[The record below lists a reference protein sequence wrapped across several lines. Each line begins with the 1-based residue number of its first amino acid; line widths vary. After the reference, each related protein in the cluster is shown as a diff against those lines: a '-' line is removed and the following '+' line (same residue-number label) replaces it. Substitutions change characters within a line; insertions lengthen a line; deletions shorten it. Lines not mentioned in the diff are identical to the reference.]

1 LEQATMQDLDSQQLE
16 SENEDFIKSE
26 MSDEN
31 SNELNESASEDAQL
45 QTFLK
50 LKEHGQSSRTKAL
63 RLKENDVIVAID
75 GSSYHESIDQLVDL
89 LSSGEE
95 DDKWLLTVWRN
106 GKFFEIFTRG
116 PLGGIFEFTRPEESQ
131 MIMELFQKRE
141 MGQKEEYRIFEALRD
156 VKRVVDVYDTTHT
169 QLAVILPPVWLVQ
182 QKMWEPLLAIL
193 CVYLITFSVNIYLF
207 ILAVDLVGLYLRKGQ
222 VTLRRS
228 YGLFQDRQVWAIVA
242 ARSDKEAQEMCRN
255 LDEKVNFINAVVK
268 PYKKEVPKRKKKN
281 KSGNVLKASQQYT

>member
-1 LEQATMQDLDSQQLE
+1 MQDLDSQQSE
-16 SENEDFIKSE
+16 SENEDFIKPG

-31 SNELNESASEDAQL
+31 SNELNESSSEEAQL

-75 GSSYHESIDQLVDL
+75 GSSYHESIDKLVDL

-95 DDKWLLTVWRN
+95 DDMWLLTVWRN

-131 MIMELFQKRE
+131 MIMELFQKRD

-169 QLAVILPPVWLVQ
+169 QLAVIIPPVWLLQ

-207 ILAVDLVGLYLRKGQ
+207 ILAVVLVGLYLRKGQ

-255 LDEKVNFINAVVK
+255 LDERVNFINAVVK
-268 PYKKEVPKRKKKN
+268 PYKKEVPKPRKKN

>member
-1 LEQATMQDLDSQQLE
+1 MQDLDSQQLE
-16 SENEDFIKSE
+16 SENEDLIKPE
-26 MSDEN
+26 MSDVN
-31 SNELNESASEDAQL
+31 SNELNESTSEEAQL

-75 GSSYHESIDQLVDL
+75 GNSYHESIDKLVDL

-95 DDKWLLTVWRN
+95 DDMWLLTVWRN

-207 ILAVDLVGLYLRKGQ
+207 ILAVVLVGLYLRKGQ

-268 PYKKEVPKRKKKN
+268 PYKKEVPKPRKKN

>member
-1 LEQATMQDLDSQQLE
+1 MQDLDSQQSE
-16 SENEDFIKSE
+16 SENEDFIKPE
-26 MSDEN
+26 MSDKN
-31 SNELNESASEDAQL
+31 SNELNESSSEEAQL

-75 GSSYHESIDQLVDL
+75 GSSYHESIDKLVDL

-95 DDKWLLTVWRN
+95 DDMWLLTVWRN

-169 QLAVILPPVWLVQ
+169 QLAVILPPVLS
-182 QKMWEPLLAIL
+182 
-193 CVYLITFSVNIYLF
+193 LIHI
-207 ILAVDLVGLYLRKGQ
+207 
-222 VTLRRS
+222 
-228 YGLFQDRQVWAIVA
+228 
-242 ARSDKEAQEMCRN
+242 
-255 LDEKVNFINAVVK
+255 
-268 PYKKEVPKRKKKN
+268 
-281 KSGNVLKASQQYT
+281 

>member
-1 LEQATMQDLDSQQLE
+1 MQDLDSQQSE

-31 SNELNESASEDAQL
+31 SNELNESSSEEAQL

-63 RLKENDVIVAID
+63 RMKENDVIVAID
-75 GSSYHESIDQLVDL
+75 GSSYHESIDKLVDL

-95 DDKWLLTVWRN
+95 DDMWLLTVWRN

-207 ILAVDLVGLYLRKGQ
+207 ILAVVLVGLYLRKGQ

-268 PYKKEVPKRKKKN
+268 PYKKEVPKPRKKN

>member
-1 LEQATMQDLDSQQLE
+1 MQDLDIQQTESQ
-16 SENEDFIKSE
+16 NEDLIKPE
-26 MSDEN
+26 MSNEN
-31 SNELNESASEDAQL
+31 SNELNENISEETQL
-45 QTFLK
+45 ETFLK

-63 RLKENDVIVAID
+63 RLKENDVIVAVD
-75 GSSYHESIDQLVDL
+75 GSSYHESIDRLVDL

-95 DDKWLLTVWRN
+95 DDMWLLTVWRN

-182 QKMWEPLLAIL
+182 QRMWEPLLAIL

-207 ILAVDLVGLYLRKGQ
+207 ILAVVLVGLYLRKGQ

-255 LDEKVNFINAVVK
+255 LDEKINFINAVVK
-268 PYKKEVPKRKKKN
+268 PYKKEVPKPRKKN

>member
-1 LEQATMQDLDSQQLE
+1 MQDLDSQQSA
-16 SENEDFIKSE
+16 SENEDFIKPE
-26 MSDEN
+26 MSDES
-31 SNELNESASEDAQL
+31 SNESNESSSEEAQL

-75 GSSYHESIDQLVDL
+75 GSSYHESIDKLVDL

-95 DDKWLLTVWRN
+95 DDMWLLTVWRN

-207 ILAVDLVGLYLRKGQ
+207 ILAVVLVGLYLRKGQ

-255 LDEKVNFINAVVK
+255 LDEKVNFINSVVK
-268 PYKKEVPKRKKKN
+268 PYKKEVPKLRKKN

>member
-1 LEQATMQDLDSQQLE
+1 MQDLDSQQSE

-31 SNELNESASEDAQL
+31 SNELNESSSEEAQL

-63 RLKENDVIVAID
+63 RLKENDVIVAVD
-75 GSSYHESIDQLVDL
+75 GSSYHESIDKLVDL

-95 DDKWLLTVWRN
+95 DDMWLLTVWRN

-207 ILAVDLVGLYLRKGQ
+207 ILAVVLVGLYLRKGQ

-268 PYKKEVPKRKKKN
+268 PYKKEVPKPRKRN

>member
-1 LEQATMQDLDSQQLE
+1 MQDLDSQQSE

-31 SNELNESASEDAQL
+31 SNKLNESSSEEAQL

-63 RLKENDVIVAID
+63 RLKENDVIVAVD
-75 GSSYHESIDQLVDL
+75 GSSYHESIDKLVDL

-95 DDKWLLTVWRN
+95 DDMWLLTVWRN

-207 ILAVDLVGLYLRKGQ
+207 ILAVVLVGLYLRKGQ

-255 LDEKVNFINAVVK
+255 LDEKVNFINSVLK
-268 PYKKEVPKRKKKN
+268 PYKKEVPKPRKKN